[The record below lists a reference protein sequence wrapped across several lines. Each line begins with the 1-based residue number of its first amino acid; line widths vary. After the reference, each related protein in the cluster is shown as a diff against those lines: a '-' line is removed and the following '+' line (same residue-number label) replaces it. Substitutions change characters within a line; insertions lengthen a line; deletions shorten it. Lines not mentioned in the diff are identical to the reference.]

1 MDVWGF
7 VDKIG
12 KGVIQ
17 TTSKSIEFV
26 TDIIQEGLTDEDEF
40 EGSGIADT
48 IWGSWNDNILGEGG
62 AMEGAIGPEG
72 VGGTLIGAI
81 PEEQRKQIKS
91 VITPVFDTMDYLY
104 QNIVDDPLSAAVTV
118 FDGALSS
125 GGEGWDTIF
134 DVDTWT
140 RAFDIAETRSLGQAV
155 ALAALTGNPY
165 DDAEVL
171 EARQSGLFNLFSG
184 SIDLFANVALDPLA
198 WAGKPAVL
206 AAKYA
211 RNGRFVDAADA
222 GRSFRNPLNL
232 ATGADEFVKTGRFKR
247 FEERLDKMADNIDE
261 GLTSRLQS
269 RESLTS
275 EDLSRVDELAGQVY
289 KEFKNLPGMTQ
300 ELAYS
305 LSRYSGE
312 SRSLVARLA
321 MGDTKA
327 MQTIEDAAGAWTK
340 SAQDGGKFTE
350 LNKLYDELDEL
361 RRRGDEPV
369 DPFSGRDPLQ
379 GNVDEINIFN
389 KENEIAVLENQ
400 IRRAANEGP
409 AQLPYIDALN
419 VKELQLRN
427 LAKFA
432 DEPIDATA
440 ANARLD
446 ALNQNPN
453 LVTAAADQLVLQVTG
468 GNVGSLAK
476 PLSISMMGNLG
487 YGVST
492 FVANTPYLGT
502 ATSFVGRKL
511 SVFSERVP
519 QNLMNW
525 DDADQSFNQF
535 ERMIR
540 DAERVKY
547 KGTSLFDQAKINGDE
562 LLGKWARQTSQ
573 QGRKNLFD
581 QTVRDLNKGVV
592 KIYGDKVLKGLP
604 DAEKAEMMQFAL
616 QKMKGNLDQAQKT
629 LNAQSA
635 NARVYGNGSLSFDI
649 AEEGGKTTR
658 RHLQNFTPQQLAQ
671 SSLVPRY
678 DLISNLYKKGPLS
691 NAIGDSQK
699 ALGELMGVWKKGVL
713 LRPAWP
719 IRVLSDEL
727 ARSAALVGGIET
739 MRGAMAG
746 FGNLRAQWFA
756 RNGEDVMEPVLA
768 QMREALTEKGIDD
781 IDLLDKGQLYE
792 RYLNDVVDGSQDA
805 VTKLVR
811 KTIGKEYG
819 TRRTV
824 KRVGALSG
832 VGMWAMGPAGLAA
845 AGMYGLYARKSMQ
858 KLAVREVG
866 QNFGYQLRDIAKVQL
881 GDEIEELTRRGAD
894 PTDTLSPADAAT
906 RVEDL
911 KKAAE
916 LLEMQSKI
924 LLGGRRIR
932 NTRTGVAL
940 NPAAWR
946 QRELLKR
953 ERRNLDRVYGK
964 VDEADRSAALVN
976 FDRVGQLMHD
986 ARVGGYYM
994 GGYKFA
1000 NEFGDTP
1007 YDVQINKQALTA
1019 NASNRAVANSINQ
1032 QTKAAVEKNLTQRVH
1047 IKFENYLNDPNS
1059 RIFSRGYDD
1068 TVNKQ
1073 WKPTGTGEEW
1083 GNEFQEYTR
1092 LFWKGTS
1099 DEGIVRWLQSDNAAR
1114 LRDAMPEHMESVDTI
1129 RHWVQGTRTEIDN
1142 ILPTVR
1148 VGEVEDI
1155 FAPVRNK
1162 LARGED
1168 ISWNQDIAP
1177 LIKKH
1182 TQSDIPLGERSVMG
1196 GIEEIRG
1203 MGNGRFN
1210 QFGEIPASSEIIDS
1224 IQSAGVYSKA
1234 KKGIDNIMQAW
1245 GTDTV
1250 DNLSRSTV
1258 FAGVYR
1264 REVARRAQAYRNA
1277 DGTYTL
1283 TPERLKRIE
1292 DAARRQGIKETRSLL
1307 YDLAERG
1314 RFEEMVGT
1322 IMPFY
1327 GAWQEVITNWAGL
1340 AVKNPVFV
1348 ARGIR
1353 YFKALEG
1360 EDEEGNKRFIYRLP
1374 EGLLDSEIFGM
1385 KTFGKLGELGFTSLK
1400 LNPTSMSMISAGLPG
1415 FGPVVTSLASEAVIK
1430 NPGLQDTL
1438 DWMLPYGASEGTNVL
1453 GRIAQQIE
1461 PTFVRRLQGAY
1472 FDTAERQKML
1482 AQVAVDLAITYTE
1495 NGNAM
1500 ITEEMIDNFS
1510 QEAER
1515 RTSDLLKVRAL
1526 AGLAIPMSFSLQSPY
1541 HDVIDGYRKKVENEG
1556 FDEANDWLLTEKGE
1570 EFFALTAR
1578 RTMIRGVA
1586 SGTLE
1591 GEEKYREHQDF
1602 ADNHPLLKDF
1612 IIGKVGADDVEFEFN
1627 YAVYKTEIAEGRRER
1642 ATPEEILRK
1651 PQENRG
1657 WAKWSEVRDLV
1668 YEELDRRGQQNGSAS
1683 LRANSNN
1690 DLRNLLEAA
1699 KAEIRVEYPLW
1710 WQAYNAA
1717 RDPLESAKIVQGF
1730 REAVES
1736 EDFAYRPE
1744 MPQIEE
1750 YLDARQ
1756 MIEEELDRRW
1766 KATGDADNASLKS
1779 RNNQDLEDLW
1789 DAIRTDLRTNP
1800 QFSAIFDRYFD
1811 SDNIERNTWAVN
1823 SQ

>member
-7 VDKIG
+7 VEKIG

-369 DPFSGRDPLQ
+369 DPFSGRDPVQ

-476 PLSISMMGNLG
+476 PLSISMMGDLG

-946 QRELLKR
+946 QREL
-953 ERRNLDRVYGK
+953 
-964 VDEADRSAALVN
+964 
-976 FDRVGQLMHD
+976 
-986 ARVGGYYM
+986 
-994 GGYKFA
+994 
-1000 NEFGDTP
+1000 
-1007 YDVQINKQALTA
+1007 
-1019 NASNRAVANSINQ
+1019 
-1032 QTKAAVEKNLTQRVH
+1032 
-1047 IKFENYLNDPNS
+1047 
-1059 RIFSRGYDD
+1059 
-1068 TVNKQ
+1068 
-1073 WKPTGTGEEW
+1073 
-1083 GNEFQEYTR
+1083 
-1092 LFWKGTS
+1092 
-1099 DEGIVRWLQSDNAAR
+1099 
-1114 LRDAMPEHMESVDTI
+1114 
-1129 RHWVQGTRTEIDN
+1129 
-1142 ILPTVR
+1142 
-1148 VGEVEDI
+1148 
-1155 FAPVRNK
+1155 
-1162 LARGED
+1162 
-1168 ISWNQDIAP
+1168 
-1177 LIKKH
+1177 
-1182 TQSDIPLGERSVMG
+1182 
-1196 GIEEIRG
+1196 
-1203 MGNGRFN
+1203 
-1210 QFGEIPASSEIIDS
+1210 
-1224 IQSAGVYSKA
+1224 
-1234 KKGIDNIMQAW
+1234 
-1245 GTDTV
+1245 
-1250 DNLSRSTV
+1250 
-1258 FAGVYR
+1258 
-1264 REVARRAQAYRNA
+1264 
-1277 DGTYTL
+1277 
-1283 TPERLKRIE
+1283 
-1292 DAARRQGIKETRSLL
+1292 
-1307 YDLAERG
+1307 
-1314 RFEEMVGT
+1314 
-1322 IMPFY
+1322 
-1327 GAWQEVITNWAGL
+1327 
-1340 AVKNPVFV
+1340 
-1348 ARGIR
+1348 
-1353 YFKALEG
+1353 
-1360 EDEEGNKRFIYRLP
+1360 
-1374 EGLLDSEIFGM
+1374 
-1385 KTFGKLGELGFTSLK
+1385 
-1400 LNPTSMSMISAGLPG
+1400 
-1415 FGPVVTSLASEAVIK
+1415 
-1430 NPGLQDTL
+1430 
-1438 DWMLPYGASEGTNVL
+1438 
-1453 GRIAQQIE
+1453 
-1461 PTFVRRLQGAY
+1461 
-1472 FDTAERQKML
+1472 
-1482 AQVAVDLAITYTE
+1482 
-1495 NGNAM
+1495 
-1500 ITEEMIDNFS
+1500 
-1510 QEAER
+1510 
-1515 RTSDLLKVRAL
+1515 
-1526 AGLAIPMSFSLQSPY
+1526 
-1541 HDVIDGYRKKVENEG
+1541 
-1556 FDEANDWLLTEKGE
+1556 
-1570 EFFALTAR
+1570 
-1578 RTMIRGVA
+1578 
-1586 SGTLE
+1586 
-1591 GEEKYREHQDF
+1591 
-1602 ADNHPLLKDF
+1602 
-1612 IIGKVGADDVEFEFN
+1612 
-1627 YAVYKTEIAEGRRER
+1627 
-1642 ATPEEILRK
+1642 
-1651 PQENRG
+1651 
-1657 WAKWSEVRDLV
+1657 
-1668 YEELDRRGQQNGSAS
+1668 
-1683 LRANSNN
+1683 
-1690 DLRNLLEAA
+1690 
-1699 KAEIRVEYPLW
+1699 
-1710 WQAYNAA
+1710 
-1717 RDPLESAKIVQGF
+1717 
-1730 REAVES
+1730 
-1736 EDFAYRPE
+1736 
-1744 MPQIEE
+1744 
-1750 YLDARQ
+1750 
-1756 MIEEELDRRW
+1756 
-1766 KATGDADNASLKS
+1766 
-1779 RNNQDLEDLW
+1779 
-1789 DAIRTDLRTNP
+1789 
-1800 QFSAIFDRYFD
+1800 
-1811 SDNIERNTWAVN
+1811 
-1823 SQ
+1823 

>member
-1 MDVWGF
+1 MGVWGF
-7 VDKIG
+7 VEKIG
-12 KGVIQ
+12 KGIYQ
-17 TTSKSIEFV
+17 TTSKSGEFV

-40 EGSGIADT
+40 EGDGVADT
-48 IWGSWNDNILGEGG
+48 IWGSWNDNILGKGG

-72 VGGTLIGAI
+72 VGGTIIGAI

-104 QNIVDDPLSAAVTV
+104 QNVVDDPLSAAVTV

-134 DVDTWT
+134 DLDTWK

-184 SIDLFANVALDPLA
+184 SIDLFANIALDPLA

-211 RNGRFVDAADA
+211 RSGRFVDAADA

-232 ATGADEFVKTGRFKR
+232 ATGADEFVKTRRFKR
-247 FEERLDKMADNIDE
+247 FDERLDKMADGIDE
-261 GLTSRLQS
+261 GLASRLQS
-269 RESLTS
+269 RESLTL
-275 EDLSRVDELAGQVY
+275 EDLTRVDELAGQVY

-321 MGDTKA
+321 MGDAKA
-327 MQTIEDAAGAWTK
+327 MQTIEDAAGAWAK

-361 RRRGDEPV
+361 RKRGDEAV

-379 GNVDEINIFN
+379 PIDEIAVFN
-389 KENEIAVLENQ
+389 KENQIALLENQ
-400 IRRAANEGP
+400 IRRAANDLP
-409 AQLPYIDALN
+409 AELPYIDALN
-419 VKELQLRN
+419 IKELELRN

-432 DEPIDATA
+432 DEPMDAAA

-453 LVTAAADQLVLQVTG
+453 LVTAAADQLVLQVPG

-476 PLSISMMGNLG
+476 PLSISMMGDLG

-511 SVFSERVP
+511 TVFSERVP
-519 QNLMNW
+519 QNLINW

-547 KGTSLFDQAKINGDE
+547 KGTNLFDQAKINGDE

-573 QGRKNLFD
+573 QGRKELFD

-592 KIYGDKVLKGLP
+592 DIYGDKVLKGLP
-604 DAEKAEMMQFAL
+604 DAEKAEMMKFAL
-616 QKMKGNLDQAQKT
+616 LKMKGNLDQAQKT

-678 DLISNLYKKGPLS
+678 DLISNLYKKGPIS

-699 ALGELMGVWKKGVL
+699 ALNEMMGVWKKGVL

-916 LLEMQSKI
+916 LLEMQSKT
-924 LLGGRRIR
+924 LLGGRRVR
-932 NTRTGVAL
+932 NSRSLTPDR
-940 NPAAWR
+940 R
-946 QRELLKR
+946 QRESLKR
-953 ERRNLDRVYGK
+953 ERRNLDRVYGR

-976 FDRVGQLMHD
+976 FDRVGQLMND

-1007 YDVQINKQALTA
+1007 YDVQMNKRALTA

-1032 QTKAAVEKNLTQRVH
+1032 QTKAAVQQNLTQRVH
-1047 IKFENYLNDPNS
+1047 IKFDDYLNDPNS

-1073 WKPTGTGEEW
+1073 WKPTGEEW
-1083 GNEFQEYTR
+1083 GNEFQDYTR
-1092 LFWKGTS
+1092 QFWLDPKIHS
-1099 DEGIVRWLQSDNAAR
+1099 DESIVRWLQSDNAAR
-1114 LRDAMPEHMESVDTI
+1114 LRDAMPEHMESVDNM
-1129 RHWVQGTRTEIDN
+1129 RKWVQGTRAEIDG
-1142 ILPTVR
+1142 ILPTVQI
-1148 VGEVEDI
+1148 GDVEDI
-1155 FAPVRNK
+1155 FAPVRSK
-1162 LARGED
+1162 LANGED

-1182 TQSDIPLGERSVMG
+1182 TQSDIPLGERSVIG
-1196 GIEEIRG
+1196 GLEEIRG

-1210 QFGEIPASSEIIDS
+1210 QFGEIPASSEIVES
-1224 IQSAGVYSKA
+1224 IQSAGVFSKA

-1322 IMPFY
+1322 MMPFY
-1327 GAWQEVITNWAGL
+1327 GAWQEVVTNWAGL

-1374 EGLLDSEIFGM
+1374 EGLLDSEILGM
-1385 KTFGKLGELGFTSLK
+1385 RTFGKLGEVGFTSLK

-1453 GRIAQQIE
+1453 GRIGQQIE

-1495 NGNAM
+1495 NGNAI
-1500 ITEEMIDNFS
+1500 ITEEMMDNFTK
-1510 QEAER
+1510 EAER

-1556 FDEANDWLLTEKGE
+1556 FDEANDWLINEKGE

-1586 SGTLE
+1586 SGTLK
-1591 GEEKYREHQDF
+1591 GEENYR
-1602 ADNHPLLKDF
+1602 
-1612 IIGKVGADDVEFEFN
+1612 
-1627 YAVYKTEIAEGRRER
+1627 
-1642 ATPEEILRK
+1642 
-1651 PQENRG
+1651 
-1657 WAKWSEVRDLV
+1657 
-1668 YEELDRRGQQNGSAS
+1668 
-1683 LRANSNN
+1683 
-1690 DLRNLLEAA
+1690 
-1699 KAEIRVEYPLW
+1699 
-1710 WQAYNAA
+1710 
-1717 RDPLESAKIVQGF
+1717 
-1730 REAVES
+1730 
-1736 EDFAYRPE
+1736 
-1744 MPQIEE
+1744 
-1750 YLDARQ
+1750 
-1756 MIEEELDRRW
+1756 
-1766 KATGDADNASLKS
+1766 
-1779 RNNQDLEDLW
+1779 
-1789 DAIRTDLRTNP
+1789 
-1800 QFSAIFDRYFD
+1800 
-1811 SDNIERNTWAVN
+1811 
-1823 SQ
+1823 

>member
-1 MDVWGF
+1 MGWGF
-7 VDKIG
+7 IEKIG
-12 KGVIQ
+12 KGIFQ
-17 TTSKSIEFV
+17 TTAKSVEFV
-26 TDIIQEGLTDEDEF
+26 TDIFQEGLTDEDEF
-40 EGSGIADT
+40 EGDGVADT
-48 IWGSWNDNILGEGG
+48 IWGSWNDNILGKGG

-72 VGGTLIGAI
+72 VGGTIIGAI

-134 DVDTWT
+134 DLDTWK

-184 SIDLFANVALDPLA
+184 SIDLFANVALDPLG
-198 WAGKPAVL
+198 WAGKPALL

-211 RNGRFVDAADA
+211 RSGRFVDAADA

-232 ATGADEFVKTGRFKR
+232 ATGADEFVKTRRFKR
-247 FEERLDKMADNIDE
+247 FEERLDKMANGIDE
-261 GLTSRLQS
+261 GLAERLQG
-269 RESLTS
+269 RESL
-275 EDLSRVDELAGQVY
+275 DLKDFSRVDELAGQVY
-289 KEFKNLPGMTQ
+289 KEFKNLPGMNQ

-321 MGDTKA
+321 MGDAKA
-327 MQTIEDAAGAWTK
+327 MQTIEDGAGAWANAIQKINPETNT
-340 SAQDGGKFTE
+340 SNIGE
-350 LNKLYDELDEL
+350 LNKLYDELDQL
-361 RRRGDEPV
+361 RNSD
-369 DPFSGRDPLQ
+369 L
-379 GNVDEINIFN
+379 DEIGIFD
-389 KENEIAVLENQ
+389 KETQIAFLENEIRVAVNKV
-400 IRRAANEGP
+400 P

-419 VKELQLRN
+419 IKELELRK

-432 DEPIDATA
+432 DEPMDATA

-476 PLSISMMGNLG
+476 PLSISMIGNLG

-492 FVANTPYLGT
+492 FVANTPYLGR

-511 SVFSERVP
+511 TVFSERVP
-519 QNLMNW
+519 QNLINW

-547 KGTSLFDQAKINGDE
+547 KGTRLFDQAKINGDE
-562 LLGKWARQTSQ
+562 LLGKWARQISQ
-573 QGRKNLFD
+573 QGRKELFD
-581 QTVRDLNKGVV
+581 QTVRDLNQGVV
-592 KIYGDKVLKGLP
+592 DIYGDKVLKGLP
-604 DAEKAEMMQFAL
+604 DAEKAEMITFAL
-616 QKMKGNLDQAQKT
+616 RKMKGNLDEAQKT
-629 LNAQSA
+629 LNAQSTK
-635 NARVYGNGSLSFDI
+635 ARIYGNGSLSFDV
-649 AEEGGKTTR
+649 AEEGGTTTR

-678 DLISNLYKKGPLS
+678 DLISNLYKKDPIR
-691 NAIGDSQK
+691 NTIGNTQDIM
-699 ALGELMGVWKKGVL
+699 GELMSVWKKGVL

-727 ARSAALVGGIET
+727 ARSAALIGGIET

-781 IDLLDKGQLYE
+781 VDLLDKGQLYE
-792 RYLNDVVDGSQDA
+792 GYLNDVVDGSQDA

-832 VGMWAMGPAGLAA
+832 VGIWAMGPAGLAA

-858 KLAVREVG
+858 KLAVREIG

-916 LLEMQSKI
+916 LLEMQSKT

-932 NTRTGVAL
+932 NSRSLTPDR
-940 NPAAWR
+940 R
-946 QRELLKR
+946 QRESLKR
-953 ERRNLDRVYGK
+953 ERRNLDRIYGK

-976 FDRVGQLMHD
+976 FDRVGQLMND

-1000 NEFGDTP
+1000 NEFGDRP
-1007 YDVQINKQALTA
+1007 YDVDMNKRALTA

-1032 QTKAAVEKNLTQRVH
+1032 QSKVAVQQNLTQRTH
-1047 IKFENYLNDPNS
+1047 IKFENYVNDPNS
-1059 RIFSRGYDD
+1059 RVFSTGYDD

-1073 WKPTGTGEEW
+1073 WKPKGEEW
-1083 GNEFQEYTR
+1083 GNEFQDYTR

-1129 RHWVQGTRTEIDN
+1129 RHWVEGTRTEIDN
-1142 ILPTVR
+1142 ILPTVS

-1168 ISWNQDIAP
+1168 ISWNQDIVP

-1203 MGNGRFN
+1203 MGNERFN

-1224 IQSAGVYSKA
+1224 IESAGVFNKA

-1264 REVARRAQAYRNA
+1264 REVARRAQTYRNA
-1277 DGTYTL
+1277 DGTYSL
-1283 TPERLKRIE
+1283 TPDRLKRIE

-1374 EGLLDSEIFGM
+1374 EGLLDSEILGM
-1385 KTFGKLGELGFTSLK
+1385 RTFGKLGELGFTSLK

-1510 QEAER
+1510 KEAER

-1556 FDEANDWLLTEKGE
+1556 FDEANDWLLNEKGE

-1586 SGTLE
+1586 SGTLK

-1612 IIGKVGADDVEFEFN
+1612 VIGKVGADDVQFEFN

-1699 KAEIRVEYPLW
+1699 KAEIRVEHPLW

-1730 REAVES
+1730 REVVES

-1766 KATGDADNASLKS
+1766 KASGDADNASLKN